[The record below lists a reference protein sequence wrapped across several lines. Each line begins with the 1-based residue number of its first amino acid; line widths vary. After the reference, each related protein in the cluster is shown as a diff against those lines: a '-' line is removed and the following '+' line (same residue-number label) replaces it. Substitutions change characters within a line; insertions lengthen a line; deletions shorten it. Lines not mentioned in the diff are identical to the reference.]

1 MYIVEKM
8 CYTMYIVKIGQL
20 KYNKFLTKKEG
31 EREMTKKEKEIFNRF
46 RDEATSKYIES
57 LNSGDNTREGQ
68 SFGEFIILNR
78 LWHELNRMME

>member
-1 MYIVEKM
+1 MEPLIQHKYIRF
-8 CYTMYIVKIGQL
+8 IA
-20 KYNKFLTKKEG
+20 KKEG
-31 EREMTKKEKEIFNRF
+31 EREMTKKEIFNRF

-78 LWHELNRMME
+78 LWHELNRMMEQGA